1 MCKIQFYTKNI
12 KIIYQSII
20 QLLTKKGS
28 SNVTVIDTSDSFC
41 LNAVVEGSYVITHKL
56 SDSSLKGR
64 LESLTNRKVKEVDT
78 SEFEKS
84 GGSVRCM
91 TLDIHMK

>member
-1 MCKIQFYTKNI
+1 MFSNVIKELCKIQFYTKNI

-41 LNAVVEGSYVITHKL
+41 LNAVVEGSACDYA
-56 SDSSLKGR
+56 
-64 LESLTNRKVKEVDT
+64 
-78 SEFEKS
+78 
-84 GGSVRCM
+84 
-91 TLDIHMK
+91 

>member
-1 MCKIQFYTKNI
+1 M
-12 KIIYQSII
+12 
-20 QLLTKKGS
+20 
-28 SNVTVIDTSDSFC
+28 IDTSDSFC